1 MDKKECVVAFL
12 MTQSYR
18 QAIYIHNQWCAHNHS
33 DKHIYF
39 IDKLWI
45 ESQFPTAVDLYDAIK
60 YKGFEPARLYCWIDA
75 NGRYHHG
82 QILDLIDMNVIAEH
96 LINWGDCGYNFT
108 GDINEWLI
116 EWFVISYKDILSD
129 RYTEEEIKGKLDE
142 SDHDFLMDDWDDIL
156 KDVFDVA
163 GVCPKCGVINWGD
176 NQPVEIVYIDGVESH
191 RIVKCSNPE
200 CTEET
205 KIEM

>member
-1 MDKKECVVAFL
+1 MDKKECVVNFL
-12 MTQSYR
+12 MTQTFR
-18 QAIYIHNQWCAHNHS
+18 QAICIHNDWCAHTHS

-45 ESQFPTAVDLYDAIK
+45 ESQFPTTIDLYNAIK
-60 YKGFEPARLYCWIDA
+60 YKGFDPIRLYCWIDA

-96 LINWGDCGYNFT
+96 LITWGDSGYNFT

-129 RYTEEEIKGKLDE
+129 RYTEEEIKKKLDE
-142 SDHDFLMDDWDDIL
+142 CDHDFLMDDWDDIYR
-156 KDVFDVA
+156 DVFNVA
-163 GVCPKCGVINWGD
+163 GVCPECGETIYRD
-176 NQPVEIVYIDGVESH
+176 NPVEDYDYDNDILTL
-191 RIVKCSNPE
+191 KCSRHE
-200 CTEET
+200 FGCTGT
-205 KIEM
+205 LTL